1 MRIVHITAGAGGRLC
16 GSCLHDNA
24 LVQSLVRR
32 GCDAVLLPAYVP
44 TTTDTLNVS
53 ESRVVMGGIN
63 IWLQEKIPFFRY
75 TPWFIDRL
83 LDSPRLLLWLSSH
96 TGNMEAADLG
106 PLTESSLLGEHG
118 HQKKEIQKLCFL
130 LTNEIQ
136 PDVVHLSNALLLGMA
151 HPIRKTTNVPIVCS
165 LSGEDI
171 FIEKIPEPWYSRI
184 RELLRK
190 QARSADR
197 FVAMNMFFADFMAD
211 YLAVPRKLI
220 EVIPHG
226 IDPNVFPQTPPDIC
240 KSIQEKKAL
249 GKPVVIGALARACPE
264 KGLHLLIEA
273 LPMVRKKINADIHA
287 AGAVI
292 ESEKEYIDTCLQTA
306 CTEGVADHF
315 TWLGQLDHAAKHSFF
330 RSIDLF
336 VMPTVF
342 PEAKGIPV
350 IEAMASGVP
359 VVAPNHGAFPE
370 MLHDE
375 HNGRLHKPGDVHDL
389 ARVLIE
395 TLECTKRSRELG
407 INGHAF
413 VQQRH
418 LADQMAEQHELLYDR
433 VISTHI

>member
-24 LVQSLVRR
+24 LVQSLIRQ

-44 TTTDTLNVS
+44 TTTDALNVS
-53 ESRVVMGGIN
+53 EPRVVMGGIN
-63 IWLQEKIPFFRY
+63 VWLQEKIPFFRH
-75 TPWFIDRL
+75 TPWFIDRF

-96 TGNMEAADLG
+96 TGKIEAADLG

-130 LTNEIQ
+130 LKNDIQ

-151 HPIRKTTNVPIVCS
+151 HPIRKTTNAPIVCS

-190 QARSADR
+190 QALSVNR
-197 FVAMNMFFADFMAD
+197 FVALNRFFADFMAD
-211 YLAVPRKLI
+211 YLAVPHNII

-226 IDPNVFPQTPPDIC
+226 IDPNEFPKTPPDVC
-240 KSIQEKKAL
+240 RRIQNKQAL
-249 GKPVVIGALARACPE
+249 GNPVVLGSLARACPE

-273 LPMVRKKINADIHA
+273 LPLIRKKINAEIHA

-292 ESEKEYIDTCLQTA
+292 ESEKGYIDTCLQTA
-306 CTEGVADHF
+306 CAAGVVDHVK
-315 TWLGQLDHAAKHSFF
+315 WHGQLDHATKHSFF

-359 VVAPNHGAFPE
+359 VVTPNHGAFPE
-370 MLHDE
+370 MLQGE
-375 HNGRLHKPGDVHDL
+375 QNGRLHEPGNVHDL
-389 ARVLIE
+389 ARAIIE
-395 TLECTKRSRELG
+395 TLECTQKSGELG

-418 LADQMAEQHELLYDR
+418 LADQMAEQHKALYHQ
-433 VISTHI
+433 VCSAYI